1 MKKPQGRKQVAARN
15 VTIYL
20 LILAVLLLCTLAPA
34 REPPPDI
41 EAVIKH
47 IDQLYR
53 SETNHADIEMHIVT
67 PHWERTLAMTIWTQG
82 MQKTF
87 IRITA
92 PKKEQGVA
100 TLRIGNE
107 MWNYLPKTNKV
118 MKIPPSMMMGSWMG
132 SDFTNDDLVR
142 ESSMLKDYTYQFVTP
157 EDASPDH
164 LYVQLVPK
172 EDSPIVWGKI
182 VAAVQASD
190 YIPVWQRFYDEKGNL
205 MRVMN
210 FKEIKTFAGKT
221 LPSVMEML
229 PQNKEGHKTVVRWL
243 NATFDSEIDGK
254 IFTRRN
260 LQRRR

>member
-1 MKKPQGRKQVAARN
+1 MATSKNRGQKGLRGLEVRFLLALTLPLCLSVQADKHAPDVETIVKK
-15 VTIYL
+15 
-20 LILAVLLLCTLAPA
+20 
-34 REPPPDI
+34 
-41 EAVIKH
+41 

-53 SETNHADIEMHIVT
+53 SETSHAEMEMQIIT
-67 PHWERTLAMTIWTQG
+67 PHWERTLAMTVWSKG
-82 MQKTF
+82 MEKTF

-107 MWNYLPKTNKV
+107 MWNYLPKTNKT

-142 ESSMLKDYTYQFVTP
+142 ESSMLNDYTYQFITP
-157 EDASPDH
+157 EDAASDH
-164 LYVQLVPK
+164 LYIQLVPK

-182 VAAVQASD
+182 VAAVQADD
-190 YIPVWQRFYDEKGNL
+190 YLPVWQRFYDEKGKL

-210 FKEIKTFAGKT
+210 FKEIKTFGDKIA
-221 LPSVMEML
+221 PSVMEMI
-229 PQNKEGHKTVVRWL
+229 PQNREGHKTVVRWL
-243 NATFDSEIDGK
+243 KATFDSDIDDK

-260 LQRRR
+260 LQKRR

>member
-1 MKKPQGRKQVAARN
+1 MTKSQSRLQVAARN
-15 VTIYL
+15 LTIY
-20 LILAVLLLCTLAPA
+20 AFLLLMLSLYVLAPA
-34 REPPPDI
+34 QESTPNI
-41 EAVIKH
+41 ESVITH
-47 IDQLYR
+47 IDRLYR
-53 SETNHADIEMHIVT
+53 SETSHAEMEMQIVT
-67 PHWERTLAMTIWTQG
+67 PHWERTLAMTVWSKG
-82 MQKTF
+82 MDKTF

-107 MWNYLPKTNKV
+107 MWNYLPKANKV

-142 ESSMLKDYTYQFVTP
+142 ESSMLDDYTYQYVTP

-164 LYVQLVPK
+164 LYVELTPK

-182 VAAVQASD
+182 VAAVKSSD
-190 YIPVWQRFYDEKGNL
+190 YTPVWQRFYDEKGNL

-210 FKEIKTFAGKT
+210 FKEIKAFGDKT
-221 LPSVMEML
+221 LPSMMEML
-229 PQNKEGHKTVVRWL
+229 PQNKEGHKTIVRWM
-243 NATFDSEIDGK
+243 NATFDSDIDDK

>member
-1 MKKPQGRKQVAARN
+1 MVKSKNKIQNEQWSLKVWFLC
-15 VTIYL
+15 V
-20 LILAVLLLCTLAPA
+20 LAVPLCMSLQADEHA
-34 REPPPDI
+34 PDI
-41 EAVIKH
+41 ETIIKK

-53 SETNHADIEMHIVT
+53 SETSHAEMEMHIVT
-67 PHWERTLAMTIWTQG
+67 PHWERTLAMTVWSKG
-82 MQKTF
+82 MDKTF
-87 IRITA
+87 IRITS

-142 ESSMLKDYTYQFVTP
+142 ESSMLDDYTYQFVTP

-164 LYVQLVPK
+164 LYVQLIPK
-172 EDSPIVWGKI
+172 EDSPIVCGKV
-182 VAAVQASD
+182 VAAVQSSD
-190 YIPVWQRFYDEKGNL
+190 YTPVWQRFYDEKGNL

-210 FKEIKTFAGKT
+210 FKEVKTFGGKT
-221 LPSVMEML
+221 LPSAMEII

-243 NATFDSEIDGK
+243 NATFDSDTVSYTHLTLPTNREV
-254 IFTRRN
+254 
-260 LQRRR
+260 

>member
-1 MKKPQGRKQVAARN
+1 MAKPRSKTQKRLQRLKVW
-15 VTIYL
+15 L
-20 LILAVLLLCTLAPA
+20 LLVLAVPFCMLVQAD
-34 REPPPDI
+34 EHVPDV
-41 EAVIKH
+41 ETVVKK

-53 SETNHADIEMHIVT
+53 SETSHAEMEMHIVT
-67 PHWERTLAMTIWTQG
+67 PHWERTLAMTVWTQG
-82 MQKTF
+82 MSKTF

-142 ESSMLKDYTYQFVTP
+142 ESSMLDDYTYQYVTP
-157 EDASPDH
+157 EDAASDH
-164 LYVQLVPK
+164 LYVQLIPK

-182 VAAVQASD
+182 VAAVQSD
-190 YIPVWQRFYDEKGNL
+190 GYIPVWQRFYDEKGNL

-210 FKEIKTFAGKT
+210 FKEIKTFGDKIA
-221 LPSVMEML
+221 PSVMEMI
-229 PQNKEGHKTVVRWL
+229 PQNKEGHKTVVRWM
-243 NATFDSEIDGK
+243 NATFDSDIDDK

>member
-1 MKKPQGRKQVAARN
+1 MTKSQSRIQVAARN
-15 VTIYL
+15 LMIYL
-20 LILAVLLLCTLAPA
+20 FLLSSPLLCMFASAQEST
-34 REPPPDI
+34 PDI
-41 EAVIKH
+41 ETVITH
-47 IDQLYR
+47 INQLYR
-53 SETNHADIEMHIVT
+53 SQASHAEMEMHIVT
-67 PHWERTLAMTIWTQG
+67 PHWERTLAMTVWTKG
-82 MQKTF
+82 MSKTF

-92 PKKEQGVA
+92 PKKEQGVT

-142 ESSMLKDYTYQFVTP
+142 ESSMLNDYTYQFVTP

-164 LYVQLVPK
+164 LYVELTPK

-182 VAAVQASD
+182 VAAVQSSD
-190 YIPVWQRFYDEKGNL
+190 YTPVWQRFYDEKGNL

-221 LPSVMEML
+221 LPSVMEIL
-229 PQNKEGHKTVVRWL
+229 PQNKEGHKTVVRWV
-243 NATFDSEIDGK
+243 NATFDSDIDDK

-260 LQRRR
+260 LQKRR

>member
-1 MKKPQGRKQVAARN
+1 MTKFQNGLQVAARN
-15 VTIYL
+15 LMIYSF
-20 LILAVLLLCTLAPA
+20 LLLTLPFCVLAPA
-34 REPPPDI
+34 QESTPDI
-41 EAVIKH
+41 ETVIKQ

-53 SETNHADIEMHIVT
+53 SETSYAEMEMHIVT
-67 PHWERTLAMTIWTQG
+67 PHWERTLAMTVWSQG
-82 MQKTF
+82 MRKTF

-92 PKKEQGVA
+92 PKKENGVA

-142 ESSMLKDYTYQFVTP
+142 ESSMLNDYTYQFISP
-157 EDASPDH
+157 EDASPNH
-164 LYVQLVPK
+164 LYVQLTPK

-182 VAAVQASD
+182 VAAVRSSD
-190 YIPVWQRFYDEKGNL
+190 YLPVWQRFYDEKGNL

-221 LPSVMEML
+221 LPSVMEIL
-229 PQNKEGHKTVVRWL
+229 PQNKEGHKTVVRFL
-243 NATFDSEIDGK
+243 EARYDSDIDDK

-260 LQRRR
+260 LQKRR